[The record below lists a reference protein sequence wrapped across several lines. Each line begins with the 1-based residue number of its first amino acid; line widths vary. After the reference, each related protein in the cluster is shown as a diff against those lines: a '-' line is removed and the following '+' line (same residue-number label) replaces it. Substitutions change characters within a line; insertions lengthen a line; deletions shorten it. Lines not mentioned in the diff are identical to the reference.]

1 MFGWSTAFLI
11 SIICL
16 IHFSHT
22 PIHSDK
28 SSLDPNLSSDQIA
41 KIVDSTGGSV
51 RTTTAWKRRKE
62 LWPAPGNLPLGEK
75 DGKTR
80 DIRNREIRL
89 LQGAIV
95 SNETVRQNKINALT
109 AKIESLEKDKDW
121 FKKTILR
128 LGTSDTNSIILGT
141 NFNPFCL
148 LGDLINKE
156 KSPDWNPHV
165 FRALETWPED
175 KELWQKWSNIFN
187 SREKHGEEDGPEA
200 AKMFYMENKAAMDLG
215 GKSLWLEK
223 WSVYELMVENELD
236 PVVFSS
242 ERQNMPIDP
251 KTQIF
256 RWDELHFWSN
266 DYKCYED
273 LLKNTSGDVSYFGSC
288 DPAMGGDYTAIIVL
302 MRDDKTNIFYVI
314 EASIIRRSVDDA
326 LNDIVAYA
334 KRFDFTKFIVESNN
348 FQYLMVKQ
356 LEDRCKQKNVRLNLD
371 SLNSTSHKKERIRSM
386 QSFTRTGALKFSKA
400 HKILLEQ
407 LCFFPM
413 HGNDDGP
420 DALEMALTAAQSPGK
435 VQVMIVGGR
444 DNSWIRDY
452 RENFGWNI

>member
-1 MFGWSTAFLI
+1 
-11 SIICL
+11 
-16 IHFSHT
+16 
-22 PIHSDK
+22 
-28 SSLDPNLSSDQIA
+28 
-41 KIVDSTGGSV
+41 
-51 RTTTAWKRRKE
+51 
-62 LWPAPGNLPLGEK
+62 
-75 DGKTR
+75 
-80 DIRNREIRL
+80 
-89 LQGAIV
+89 
-95 SNETVRQNKINALT
+95 
-109 AKIESLEKDKDW
+109 
-121 FKKTILR
+121 
-128 LGTSDTNSIILGT
+128 
-141 NFNPFCL
+141 
-148 LGDLINKE
+148 
-156 KSPDWNPHV
+156 
-165 FRALETWPED
+165 
-175 KELWQKWSNIFN
+175 
-187 SREKHGEEDGPEA
+187 
-200 AKMFYMENKAAMDLG
+200 MDLG